1 MTKRVTRRQASAWLS
16 LMRDCL
22 REMRFTGDVDTI
34 DGYAVTIDPRDGC
47 AVRIDYCIEGFLGL
61 ISRICEKVDTSALVT
76 LKNLLA
82 AQQDF
87 SLEQIDA
94 ALRTMKRVEREL
106 MRCTVADLLSARLT
120 EEIQIEID
128 AAGIGAA

>member
-1 MTKRVTRRQASAWLS
+1 M
-16 LMRDCL
+16 
-22 REMRFTGDVDTI
+22 
-34 DGYAVTIDPRDGC
+34 
-47 AVRIDYCIEGFLGL
+47 RIDYCIEGFLGL
-61 ISRICEKVDTSALVT
+61 ISRLCEKVDTSALVA

-82 AQQDF
+82 AQQGF